1 MKKTFLFFIL
11 FLGVIKLQA
20 QENIVKAS
28 LIYGNAGVQYER
40 SLSQHFSVAAQA
52 GFGFINVSSNY
63 VTNDFTTGLGYYLE
77 GRYYFSSTRDR
88 LTGWHIGPS
97 INVTNTKGKKTDNT
111 YKTNVYSISAGRQWI
126 FESHFTLEFMLAVS
140 YQDKQ
145 SSRTSEVFSD
155 STLPVSP
162 TAGVSFGY
170 AF

>member
-11 FLGVIKLQA
+11 FLGIIKLQA

-40 SLSQHFSVAAQA
+40 SLSQHFSIAAQA
-52 GFGFINVSSNY
+52 GFGFINVSSNQ

-140 YQDKQ
+140 YLDKH
-145 SSRTSEVFSD
+145 SSRSSEVFSD
-155 STLPVSP
+155 SGLPVSP